1 MANFEITQYEGALVE
16 NTKISFRNLYLR
28 RFSSGPEKNQLVL
41 IDGYGSTDLGL
52 TAANNWAIYD
62 GTGPDAKLV
71 AHAQGLQTNVA
82 GNWYN
87 SFVMVFEIERFKGS
101 TLEIM
106 GATVEKE
113 GEWAIVGGTGG
124 FAMARGIIQRK
135 VHEKRADGEILEL
148 TIDAF
153 YRMKMEYKMSRTTC
167 WIHSRMSDDSVV
179 AIINGEVVMTN
190 ANRSDERQLWW
201 KHLIYEDGLKDEA
214 GNPGFVLVNKGTG
227 DALKHPPMDPSRWI
241 ETIKFDQAHLDES
254 IQWAESGDLGA
265 GFRQIYRINKIDYHL
280 NAYGGSAQEGTRL
293 QLYPANGQIFNN
305 ELWKI
310 TPVE

>member
-153 YRMKMEYKMSRTTC
+153 YRMKMEVSLLFHYALVYLHFHT
-167 WIHSRMSDDSVV
+167 
-179 AIINGEVVMTN
+179 
-190 ANRSDERQLWW
+190 
-201 KHLIYEDGLKDEA
+201 IY
-214 GNPGFVLVNKGTG
+214 
-227 DALKHPPMDPSRWI
+227 
-241 ETIKFDQAHLDES
+241 
-254 IQWAESGDLGA
+254 
-265 GFRQIYRINKIDYHL
+265 Y
-280 NAYGGSAQEGTRL
+280 
-293 QLYPANGQIFNN
+293 
-305 ELWKI
+305 
-310 TPVE
+310 

>member
-1 MANFEITQYEGALVE
+1 MANLEITHYEGALVE

-28 RFSSGPEKNQLVL
+28 RLSSGPDKNQLVL

-52 TAANNWAIYD
+52 TAANNWSIYD
-62 GTGPDAKLV
+62 GIGSDAKLV
-71 AHAQGLQTNVA
+71 ARAQGLQTNVA

-101 TLEIM
+101 TLEVM
-106 GATVEKE
+106 GAIVEKE

-124 FAMARGIIQRK
+124 FAMARGIIERK
-135 VHEKRADGEILEL
+135 VHEKRADGETLEL

-153 YRMKMEYKMSRTTC
+153 YRTKMKYKMSTTTC

-179 AIINGEVVMTN
+179 AIINGEVAMTK
-190 ANRSDERQLWW
+190 ANQSDERQLWW

-227 DALKHPPMDPSRWI
+227 DAFEAPSYGPQSLDRNHQVRSSASGRVNPM
-241 ETIKFDQAHLDES
+241 
-254 IQWAESGDLGA
+254 G
-265 GFRQIYRINKIDYHL
+265 
-280 NAYGGSAQEGTRL
+280 
-293 QLYPANGQIFNN
+293 
-305 ELWKI
+305 
-310 TPVE
+310 